1 MTEETPICPCYHVM
15 VAEGLKP
22 PASHVLPTA
31 AAEKKGIN
39 TLDFIQKFQGSLII
53 RKMFGSRLQY
63 P

>member
-31 AAEKKGIN
+31 AAEKK
-39 TLDFIQKFQGSLII
+39 
-53 RKMFGSRLQY
+53 RHQY
-63 P
+63 IGFHPEISG